1 VLSIRDAGG
10 SQGNRYV
17 PGAVPPPVVAPVV
30 AQAAMPEEGAGR
42 VLAGQTVSA
51 VSVQVDFALV
61 PK

>member
-1 VLSIRDAGG
+1 
-10 SQGNRYV
+10 
-17 PGAVPPPVVAPVV
+17 V